1 MKKSTKEKILEES
14 LELFSQNGYSGTSMS
29 DIADKVGITKAALY
43 KHFSGKEQ
51 IFDELLTVGEEH
63 YESNFG
69 SKTKLSVI
77 PKSGEELVSFS
88 LKQIDFTLHDEDIV
102 KFRKLF
108 TIEQFRDEKIA
119 KLATKHFI
127 EIPENMY
134 SLIFEKMMENG
145 ALKQDDPKLLAA
157 EYIASATPMIN
168 MCDRQPER
176 EEEIIQRISQHFER
190 FISLYAV
197 KQEKY
202 REETKME
209 KTIFE
214 LEQKM
219 WEAALNKDENA
230 FLQLVSEDAVMVC
243 GGFRCSG
250 AEYADLIGE
259 FGIAS
264 FEMMRFE
271 VIAETDS
278 LVQVHYVVKTV
289 ADSEKN
295 ADLAGLFHITST
307 WKKLNEK
314 WTLIFNMDSRIIN
327 AE

>member
-51 IFDELLTVGEEH
+51 IFDELLTIGEEH

-69 SKTKLSVI
+69 SKTKLSSI
-77 PKSGEELVSFS
+77 PKSGEELVSLS
-88 LKQIDFTLHDEDIV
+88 MKQIDFTLHDEDIV

-157 EYIASATPMIN
+157 EYIAPVTPMIN

-197 KQEKY
+197 KQE
-202 REETKME
+202 
-209 KTIFE
+209 
-214 LEQKM
+214 
-219 WEAALNKDENA
+219 
-230 FLQLVSEDAVMVC
+230 
-243 GGFRCSG
+243 
-250 AEYADLIGE
+250 
-259 FGIAS
+259 
-264 FEMMRFE
+264 
-271 VIAETDS
+271 
-278 LVQVHYVVKTV
+278 
-289 ADSEKN
+289 
-295 ADLAGLFHITST
+295 
-307 WKKLNEK
+307 
-314 WTLIFNMDSRIIN
+314 
-327 AE
+327 